1 MNLVMF
7 HAKLAVIKKREIV
20 FKNYGQ
26 KSVEPNIYI
35 EQETLQKDTID
46 GLGLYDTL

>member
-1 MNLVMF
+1 MD
-7 HAKLAVIKKREIV
+7 KKV
-20 FKNYGQ
+20 LNQTY
-26 KSVEPNIYI
+26 IYI